1 MAFARGADEWPDLS
15 FARLA
20 SARMSKQ
27 VIVVSGSL
35 RQASFTTA
43 LCRAVCALHVGD
55 RTGSDGEVSF
65 VLRDYVRVLPHY
77 DGDLDTDTPPQ
88 VVAEMR
94 AELAASHAVLIGT
107 PEYNYNIPGGLK
119 NFIDW
124 ASRPFAKHCL
134 MGRRMGVFGCAPG
147 ERGGKASVEYLRNMI
162 PLFGATLIGPELL
175 FPKINTKIA
184 ADGTVDESVKVPLTA
199 LARELAA

>member
-1 MAFARGADEWPDLS
+1 
-15 FARLA
+15 
-20 SARMSKQ
+20 MSKTI
-27 VIVVSGSL
+27 IVVSGSL
-35 RQASFTTA
+35 RKGSFTTA
-43 LCRAVCALHVGD
+43 LCRAISALD
-55 RTGSDGEVSF
+55 LPDTRFE
-65 VLRDYVRVLPHY
+65 LRDYVRVLPIY
-77 DGDLDTDTPPQ
+77 DGDLDTETPPS

-94 AELAASHAVLIGT
+94 AELTASHAVLIGT

-147 ERGGKASVEYLRNMI
+147 ERGGKASVEYLRTMI
-162 PLFGATLIGPELL
+162 PLFGAELIGPELL

-184 ADGTVDESVKVPLTA
+184 ENGEITADVMDPL
-199 LARELAA
+199 RELARLLAA

>member
-1 MAFARGADEWPDLS
+1 ME
-15 FARLA
+15 
-20 SARMSKQ
+20 KE

-35 RQASFTTA
+35 RKASFTTA
-43 LCRAVCALHVGD
+43 LCRAVCALPASD
-55 RTGSDGEVSF
+55 RTGAGGEIAF
-65 VLRDYVRVLPHY
+65 VMRDYVRHLPTY
-77 DGDLDTDTPPQ
+77 DGDLDTDTPPA

-94 AELAASHAVLIGT
+94 AELAESHAVLIGT

-134 MGRRMGVFGCAPG
+134 MGRRMAVFGCAPG
-147 ERGGKASVEYLRNMI
+147 DRGGKASVEYLRNMI
-162 PLFGATLIGPELL
+162 PLFGAALIGPELL

-184 ADGTVDESVKVPLTA
+184 SDGSVDASVMAPLTA
-199 LARELAA
+199 LVRELAA

>member
-1 MAFARGADEWPDLS
+1 MSGS
-15 FARLA
+15 T
-20 SARMSKQ
+20 SSKQ
-27 VIVVSGSL
+27 IIVVSGSL
-35 RQASFTTA
+35 RKASFTTA
-43 LCRAVCALHVGD
+43 LCRAVVSGAAGD
-55 RTGSDGEVSF
+55 TATF
-65 VLRDYVRVLPHY
+65 VMRDYVRVLPHY

-124 ASRPFAKHCL
+124 ASRPFAKHSL
-134 MGRRMGVFGCAPG
+134 IGRRMGVFGCSPG
-147 ERGGKASVEYLRNMI
+147 DRGGKASVEYLRNMI
-162 PLFGATLIGPELL
+162 PLFGATLVGPELL
-175 FPKINTKIA
+175 LAKINTKIA
-184 ADGTVDESVKVPLTA
+184 ADGSVDSSVLEPLLA

>member
-1 MAFARGADEWPDLS
+1 VPEQPS
-15 FARLA
+15 
-20 SARMSKQ
+20 SKRI
-27 VIVVSGSL
+27 IVVSGSL
-35 RQASFTTA
+35 RKASFTTA
-43 LCRAVCALHVGD
+43 LCRALVAD
-55 RTGSDGEVSF
+55 ANGSSSASDATF
-65 VLRDYVRVLPHY
+65 VIRDYVRVLPHY

-88 VVAEMR
+88 VVADMR

-124 ASRPFAKHCL
+124 ASRPFARHCL

-147 ERGGKASVEYLRNMI
+147 DRGGKASVEYLRNMI
-162 PLFGATLIGPELL
+162 PLFGAELVGPELL

-184 ADGTVDESVKVPLTA
+184 ADGSVDASVLDPLRA